1 MMNMKFKMIV
11 ISLSLVS
18 ITLSAQHVR
27 FLTEGVIEF
36 ERSTNAHALINKRM
50 KRGDNNFMGQVYE
63 QYKKSTPQFIRSKS
77 TLYFSKDK
85 TLFQPVEDES
95 VPNRFFAED
104 PAINQIN
111 HIYAD
116 LAEQKQITQKKVY
129 EETFLVSDSTR
140 KINWK
145 ITEERREIA
154 GYSCRRAN
162 AVIMDSIYVVAFYC
176 DEIAVSG
183 GPESFNGLPG
193 MILGVALPYENVT
206 WFAQT
211 VKDMP
216 VFAKVL
222 VPPVKGKKLDNKGL
236 ISTLKSALQNW
247 GTSGN
252 TALKIYLL

>member
-1 MMNMKFKMIV
+1 MKFKMIV

-85 TLFQPVEDES
+85 TLFQPIEDES

-176 DEIAVSG
+176 DQIPVSG
-183 GPESFNGLPG
+183 GPETFTGLPG
-193 MILGVALPYENVT
+193 MILGVALPYEHVT
-206 WFAQT
+206 WFATKITEAT
-211 VKDMP
+211 VSEDKLK
-216 VFAKVL
+216 A
-222 VPPVKGKKLDNKGL
+222 PVKGKPVNNKALFGIL
-236 ISTLKSALQNW
+236 NSAMKEHGSNGQEMLKALM
-247 GTSGN
+247 
-252 TALKIYLL
+252 L